1 MGRAP
6 QSQRRRFGR
15 GEVLLPPTPAPA
27 QPLSGCLDALQKTWR
42 QEGSWQRFG
51 RTGRPWPAISSPHC
65 RPLSLR
71 NGVLTVGASHPQ
83 WRQAL
88 LYSNCSCW
96 RRLCRGPSGEGSA
109 HPAAPPDRTPT
120 ADDPLEDWKR
130 HPSRIDVHGIAPC
143 PRCGTPSPV
152 GEMAQWGHCS
162 FCRRIELSQATA
174 VPEAEATARD
184 ARQRSIALRPGLPP
198 GEHHAIGLQRIS
210 TRFQAFAVEAPEL
223 VDPFT
228 SKDLEVADPASA
240 PWLRCRC

>member
-1 MGRAP
+1 MAMGRAP

-42 QEGSWQRFG
+42 QEGSLAALWQD
-51 RTGRPWPAISSPHC
+51 WPTLAGDQLAGHC

-71 NGVLTVGASHPQ
+71 NGVLSVGASHPQ

-88 LYSNCSCW
+88 LYSKLQLLAAI
-96 RRLCRGPSGEGSA
+96 RAAG
-109 HPAAPPDRTPT
+109 HPVKDLRIQQHHPTARPT

-174 VPEAEATARD
+174 GPEAEATARD
-184 ARQRSIALRPGLPP
+184 ARDSDQ
-198 GEHHAIGLQRIS
+198 
-210 TRFQAFAVEAPEL
+210 
-223 VDPFT
+223 
-228 SKDLEVADPASA
+228 
-240 PWLRCRC
+240 